1 MQLFVFRVTAWDRI
15 QSQPW
20 AICASAS
27 PVAASRRRPAPV
39 ADPPV

>member
-1 MQLFVFRVTAWDRI
+1 MHLFLFRVTAWDRI

-27 PVAASRRRPAPV
+27 PAAASLRRPAPV
-39 ADPPV
+39 ADPRV